1 MTILDVARKL
11 HVPGV
16 SELVAF
22 IEPTTLTNRTRIAA
36 QRMIRAGALTG
47 GYSSKTRKLADT
59 LLKTYL
65 KVPVPMR
72 MGHTYTGLHTMPEGA
87 KQKIR
92 ELADLAVTLAK
103 MNDDTTSKWYVV
115 DAESERSELL
125 VSLDGGRPR
134 LHMEDGSVVFYYQNE
149 LVRDAVMPQFN
160 EVFDKC
166 KTPEHLAALDAVA
179 TMLDQPHPIR
189 ISASI

>member
-59 LLKTYL
+59 LLDTYL

-72 MGHTYTGLHTMPEGA
+72 MGYKCTNLHTLPDEA

-103 MNDDTTSKWYVV
+103 MNDDTSTRWYVK
-115 DAESERSELL
+115 DAESESSELL
-125 VSLDGGRPR
+125 VALDGGRPR
-134 LHMEDGSVVFYYQNE
+134 PHMEEGSAAIDYQNE
-149 LVRDAVMPQFN
+149 IVRDAVMPQFN

-179 TMLDQPHPIR
+179 SMLDQPHPIR

>member
-22 IEPTTLTNRTRIAA
+22 IEPTKLTNRTKLAA

-59 LLKTYL
+59 LLDTYL

-72 MGHTYTGLHTMPEGA
+72 MGGQCTNLHTLPDEA

-103 MNDDTTSKWYVV
+103 MNDDTISKWYVSN
-115 DAESERSELL
+115 AEDEASELL
-125 VSLDGGRPR
+125 VALDGGRPR
-134 LHMEDGSVVFYYQNE
+134 PHMDDGSAAIYYQNTI
-149 LVRDAVMPQFN
+149 VRDAVMPQFN

-166 KTPEHLAALDAVA
+166 KTPEHLAALDVVA
-179 TMLDQPHPIR
+179 RMLDQPHPIR
-189 ISASI
+189 IFAPV

>member
-22 IEPTTLTNRTRIAA
+22 IEPTTLTNRTKLAA

-47 GYSSKTRKLADT
+47 GYSSKTRRLADT
-59 LLKTYL
+59 LLKTYI
-65 KVPVPMR
+65 KGPVPMR
-72 MGHTYTGLHTMPEGA
+72 MGYRCTNLHTLPDEA
-87 KQKIR
+87 KQKMR

-115 DAESERSELL
+115 DAESESSELL
-125 VSLDGGRPR
+125 VALDGGRPR
-134 LHMEDGSVVFYYQNE
+134 PHMDEGSVAIYYQNE
-149 LVRDAVMPQFN
+149 IVRDAVTPQFN

-189 ISASI
+189 ISASV